1 MSDPI
6 VIMTCGEMYKLMLKA
21 LKLEDDIPN
30 ITYFKVTLSAA
41 QPVLEFYRQNE
52 SGDVVDIQ
60 TRPITAEMQRH
71 LDFLKPENLIS
82 ELVIEGLGGA
92 AAPVRCHYTRYID
105 SAFTKHFLNFLDNL

>member
-30 ITYFKVTLSAA
+30 ITYFKVTISAA
-41 QPVLEFYRQNE
+41 NPTLEFYRQDE
-52 SGDVVDIQ
+52 SGDVVDLQ
-60 TRPITAEMQRH
+60 TRAVTKEMQRH

-82 ELVIEGLGGA
+82 ELVIVGFGGA
-92 AAPVRCHYTRYID
+92 SAPVRCHYTRYID
-105 SAFTKHFLNFLDNL
+105 SAFTKHFLNFLNNL